1 MLPRS
6 YLDTTVAI
14 ENAYPDGESTRFRT
28 IGTGF
33 FIGLDYGDRSP
44 SGGDSYRLLMVT
56 NRHVIAGKDDL
67 IIRVNR
73 HGGSAQHLR
82 LPLTGAEGRTWAA
95 HPDERVDIVV
105 VLTNARVL
113 SEEGLEF
120 NYFRQ
125 PDIAFSSTMKELSVG
140 PGQELFILG
149 FPMGLTGVDRNYVI
163 ARAGMV
169 ARFDDELLA
178 SSRTFLIDAT
188 MFPGNSGGPVI
199 IKPTS
204 DSLEGNTPVDRA
216 YLVGVVRS
224 YLPYEEVAYSLQ
236 TEPPTARVVFI
247 ENSGLADVI
256 PMDCVKEAADALAA
270 RIAKAPAATVLEQ
283 DADGHAGNGAG

>member
-14 ENAYPDGESTRFRT
+14 ENAYSDGDATRFRT

-33 FIGLDYGDRSP
+33 FIGLDYGDRLP
-44 SGGDSYRLLMVT
+44 SGADTYRLLMVT
-56 NRHVIAGKDDL
+56 NRHVIAGKDDVV
-67 IIRVNR
+67 IRVNR
-73 HGGSAQHLR
+73 HGGTVRHLR

-95 HPDERVDIVV
+95 HPDERVDIAV

-113 SEEGLEF
+113 ADEGLDF

-125 PDIAFSSTMKELSVG
+125 PDIAFSSTMKELAVG

-163 ARAGMV
+163 ARAGMI

-204 DSLEGNTPVDRA
+204 DRLEGSSPVDRA

-256 PMDCVKEAADALAA
+256 PMDCVREAADALAM
-270 RIAKAPAATVLEQ
+270 RIAQAPAATVVE
-283 DADGHAGNGAG
+283 ADTHAGNGAG